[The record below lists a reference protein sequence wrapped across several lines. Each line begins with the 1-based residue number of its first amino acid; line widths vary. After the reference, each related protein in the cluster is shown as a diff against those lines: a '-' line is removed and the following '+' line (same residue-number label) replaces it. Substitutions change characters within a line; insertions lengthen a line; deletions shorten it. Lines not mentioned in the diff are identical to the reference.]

1 MSKFEELC
9 QAYDEAYQD
18 ISNYLEECGKFIGKL
33 VPGIKSYF
41 QCPDG
46 RIEYKDRNGNKTS
59 LRESMYLE
67 NGFWRV
73 NIGINLSRE
82 NGERRFAVSD
92 SGLYY
97 PSQMV
102 DFSVLTKRTKT
113 ESFIVKIEGCDRE
126 FIISTNSQE
135 EVNAFYEFV
144 CSIIREHY
152 KNMLRYIIEHGKI
165 PQRLGEDV

>member
-1 MSKFEELC
+1 
-9 QAYDEAYQD
+9 
-18 ISNYLEECGKFIGKL
+18 
-33 VPGIKSYF
+33 
-41 QCPDG
+41 
-46 RIEYKDRNGNKTS
+46 
-59 LRESMYLE
+59 MYLE

-126 FIISTNSQE
+126 FIISTNSQD